1 MEDRRMIRIP
11 PTDDAR
17 PSLARTMKTS
27 DERRL
32 RGRCQAL
39 LMAAR
44 GRPHVQIAEDLGV
57 HVRTVQRW
65 LNACQAQGLAGL
77 RIRWAPGR
85 APRIPE
91 GWAAEILGWMTKGPA
106 GSGLDRANWTYA
118 ELAAHLYRTHGSA
131 VSASTMHSFCTRHGV
146 RPYRPTYRYLKGDPA
161 KQEAARRELNAFKKS
176 PDGRTGPAESR

>member
-1 MEDRRMIRIP
+1 MIRIP
-11 PTDDAR
+11 LTEDAR
-17 PSLARTMKTS
+17 LLLVHTMKTS
-27 DERRL
+27 AERRL

-65 LNACQAQGLAGL
+65 LNAYQRQGLAGL

-85 APRIPE
+85 ASRIPE
-91 GWAAEILGWMTKGPA
+91 GLAAEILGWITKGPA
-106 GSGLDRANWTYA
+106 GCGLDRANWTYA
-118 ELAAHLYRTHGSA
+118 ELAAHLYRTHGLA
-131 VSASTMHSFCTRHGV
+131 VRASTMQSFCAKRGV
-146 RPYRPTYRYLKGDPA
+146 RPSRPTYHDLKGDPA
-161 KQEAARRELNAFKKS
+161 KQEAARRELDAFKKS